1 MTVLDGKHPLAA
13 SVAQIHQHRA
23 GSLIHAHAGNGEG
36 QDHGIRIAGFQ
47 NHRAGHYIDD
57 QQYASIH
64 GLNENIYQGALPG
77 GVDFY
82 KAVIKKSS

>member
-1 MTVLDGKHPLAA
+1 MPGAMAVSKNSIRFAPL
-13 SVAQIHQHRA
+13 
-23 GSLIHAHAGNGEG
+23 
-36 QDHGIRIAGFQ
+36 
-47 NHRAGHYIDD
+47 YIDD